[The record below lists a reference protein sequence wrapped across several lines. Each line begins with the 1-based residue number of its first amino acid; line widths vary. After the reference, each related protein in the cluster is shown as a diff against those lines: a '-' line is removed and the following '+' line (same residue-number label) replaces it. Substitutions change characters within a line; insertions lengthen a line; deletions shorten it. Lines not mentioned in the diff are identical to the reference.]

1 MIKCNGIRE
10 IPGLALTA
18 ARYGMAEKMAEKV
31 RNNEPIATDL
41 AAFVAAD
48 IADGAVLREF
58 DLDTPVR
65 RLADGVV
72 DHLSV
77 ARVGY
82 EVGKKHP
89 EAKPYIGILAVRA
102 AMVGAANLV
111 HLLKTGEVTKGRSN
125 QKATNLATAVF
136 ALAATNGNE
145 KVTHAAGTIASV
157 IAIATAVPHF
167 KGIGKKHSNG
177 IREL

>member
-1 MIKCNGIRE
+1 MIEWNGIRE
-10 IPGLALTA
+10 IRGLALTA

-31 RNNEPIATDL
+31 RAEEPITANL

-48 IADGAVLREF
+48 IADGVVLREF
-58 DLDTPVR
+58 DLDTPAR

-82 EVGKKHP
+82 EVGNKHP

-102 AMVGAANLV
+102 ALVGTANLI
-111 HLLKTGEVTKGRSN
+111 HLIKTGEVTKGRSK
-125 QKATNLATAVF
+125 QKATNLATAAF
-136 ALAATNGNE
+136 ALVATNGNR
-145 KVTHAAGTIASV
+145 KATNVAGSIASI
-157 IAIATAVPHF
+157 IAVVTAVPHF